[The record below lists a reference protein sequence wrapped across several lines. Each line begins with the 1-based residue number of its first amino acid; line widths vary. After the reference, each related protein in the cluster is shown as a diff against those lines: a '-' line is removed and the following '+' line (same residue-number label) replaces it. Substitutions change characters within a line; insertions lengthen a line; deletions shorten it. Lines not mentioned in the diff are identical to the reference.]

1 MQQEYNRKRIYL
13 IKQMLFAMADG
24 NFNMRIPLSGHDD
37 ELEALVVLINMVTEE
52 FRDAIFHQGYINP
65 QQSYVYLA
73 QAMAILNFEGQ
84 IQMSNK
90 EFRSLIGY
98 LEQELQDHALTDF
111 LSPETSHLFEQ
122 ILIGLNQS
130 GDLQQA
136 LDLELISKKGL
147 RIFMHCSLAKF
158 QVQSQIILS
167 FIIPVVQELHLH
179 EYFNETLIKQRIN
192 RQADAVLI
200 QEIYDYILENLE
212 EPLPKLKALA
222 RKFGT
227 NEFKLKSGF
236 RQFFNTSVYSF
247 YNDERLKR
255 AHIMISQRDLP
266 LKEIA
271 LLTGFSTYPNFSK
284 SFKKKYGYN
293 PTDLLRNAVNKND
306 PNE

>member
-1 MQQEYNRKRIYL
+1 MQQEHNRKRIYF

-65 QQSYVYLA
+65 HQSYVYLA
-73 QAMAILNFEGQ
+73 QAMVALNADGH

-98 LEQELQDHALTDF
+98 SDQELREHPITDF
-111 LSPETSHLFEQ
+111 LTPETSHLFEHT
-122 ILIGLNQS
+122 LIALNQP
-130 GDLQQA
+130 GDSQQV

-147 RIFMHCSLAKF
+147 RVFMHCSLAKF
-158 QVQSQIILS
+158 KEQSQITLS
-167 FIIPVVQELHLH
+167 FIVPVVHELHLH
-179 EYFNETLIKQRIN
+179 EYFNDTLIKQRIN

-212 EPLPKLKALA
+212 EPLPKLKTLA

-255 AHIMISQRDLP
+255 AHTMISQRDLP

-284 SFKKKYGYN
+284 AFKKKYGYN
-293 PTDLLRNAVNKND
+293 PTDLLRNEINKD
-306 PNE
+306 SPNE